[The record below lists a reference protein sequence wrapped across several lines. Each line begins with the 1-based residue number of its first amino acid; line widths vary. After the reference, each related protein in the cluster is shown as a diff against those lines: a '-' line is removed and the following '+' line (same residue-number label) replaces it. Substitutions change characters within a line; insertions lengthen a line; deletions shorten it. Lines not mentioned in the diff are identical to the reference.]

1 MQRDEV
7 LDLLLLEADGGL
19 SESDA
24 ARLDAALSKDPSLR
38 DERSKI
44 VAAWADIRDLGRAV
58 KLRPDFGEDRL
69 AALRNPR
76 REGVLIGGQVRAA
89 AAALLFAALLRG
101 AVNPRDAVCFQRVG
115 SAGDP
120 ASAHV
125 SGVIRSGDSIQP
137 ASGESVHL
145 AAIDGLR
152 CSLRAGSVALSA
164 DGVVRVDPGNADL
177 DIAIGE
183 RTARIEL
190 GNVVLFGANAVLH
203 VSGDSI
209 LARQF
214 DVLSGTVR
222 IGGFAGRSISRR
234 DGALSLQPDGGLTAI
249 GPGGGGVP
257 NDPNLNGTRSETSP
271 AIAPPP
277 PDPSGNAAPIAAER
291 SFDAAH
297 VFGLVLASGDGTPL
311 PGATVQLTPDLL
323 PGDSLSLLLPNDEEG
338 RLEALRD
345 IDLARAGLGAPI
357 TIVTGSD
364 GRYDLPGV
372 PPGIWRV
379 DVLAPD
385 KPVRADL
392 SGRFVQVA
400 AGAEF
405 QLDLALD
412 DGTTINGRIV
422 DRYGHSISG
431 ALIDDGS
438 RVVFTDHYGKFVL
451 HNVPAAGTSV
461 FVHAEGFED
470 LDATVESSSS
480 NKISL
485 VTATAISG
493 VIRDA
498 DGDPILGRIEAGF
511 ELDGAW
517 RVERVSVDR
526 DGRFSL
532 KTIPLS
538 VAVRLVASSNDHETA
553 STFLDVGA
561 DRGPQV
567 TFDLAASTTVTVY
580 PFDTGFG
587 RPIDTAAVLALAP
600 EELVAGVEHPDNLT
614 LDGLDPSQTNHA
626 VTWAPG
632 LQVTSF
638 DVAPNV
644 DVINVDLATARERH
658 LHVLDDR
665 GRDIANALVLWGARP
680 RDSTRFVAYVPAVRT
695 DEGFELPDF
704 GLDGGDLNAQ
714 IIIVANGQSVT
725 VVDDPMRD
733 ETTVSITSSN

>member
-1 MQRDEV
+1 MSRDEV

-44 VAAWADIRDLGRAV
+44 LAAWADIRDLGRSVA
-58 KLRPDFGEDRL
+58 LRPDFGEDRL

-89 AAALLFAALLRG
+89 AAALLLATLLRG
-101 AVNPRDAVCFQRVG
+101 AANPREAVFFERLGDANE
-115 SAGDP
+115 P
-120 ASAHV
+120 AS
-125 SGVIRSGDSIQP
+125 SRTGGVIPAGSSIEP
-137 ASGESVHL
+137 AGGESLKV

-152 CSLRAGSVALSA
+152 CSMRAGSVAMSA
-164 DGVVRVDPGNADL
+164 DGVVRVEPGRADI
-177 DIAIGE
+177 DILIGE

-190 GNVVLFGANAVLH
+190 GSVVLFGANAVLH

-222 IGGFAGRSISRR
+222 VGGFAGRTISRR
-234 DGALSLQPDGGLTAI
+234 DGALALQPDGGLTAI
-249 GPGGGGVP
+249 APSGS
-257 NDPNLNGTRSETSP
+257 NTTDPSFNATRSETSP
-271 AIAPPP
+271 AIDPPTPPP
-277 PDPSGNAAPIAAER
+277 SDNAAPIAADR
-291 SFDAAH
+291 DFNPAH
-297 VFGLVLASGDGTPL
+297 FFGMVLSSSDGTPL
-311 PGATVQLTPDLL
+311 PGATVRLTPDLL
-323 PGDSLSLLLPNDEEG
+323 PGDSLDVLLPSDEEG
-338 RLEALRD
+338 RLEELRD
-345 IDLARAGLGAPI
+345 LDLARSGLGAPFSV
-357 TIVTGSD
+357 VTGAD

-372 PPGIWRV
+372 PPGNWRV

-385 KPVRADL
+385 KPVCADL
-392 SGRFVQVA
+392 IGRFLQVA
-400 AGAEF
+400 EGADVP
-405 QLDLALD
+405 LNLALD
-412 DGTTINGRIV
+412 PGAMASGRIV

-431 ALIDDGS
+431 ALVDDGS
-438 RVVFTDHYGKFVL
+438 RIVFTDHYGKFVL
-451 HNVPAAGTSV
+451 HNIPADGATV

-470 LDATVESSSS
+470 LDATVLGDNS
-480 NKISL
+480 NRITL

-498 DGDPILGRIEAGF
+498 GGNPLLGRIEAGF
-511 ELDGAW
+511 ELDGSW
-517 RVERVSVDR
+517 RVERANVDR

-532 KTIPLS
+532 KSIPLA
-538 VAVRLVASSNDHETA
+538 VAVRVVASSNDHETA

-561 DRGPQV
+561 DRSSQI
-567 TFDLAASTTVTVY
+567 TFDLLARDTVTVY

-587 RPIDTAAVLALAP
+587 RPIDTAGVLALAP

-614 LDGLDPSQTNHA
+614 LDGLDPNQTNHA
-626 VTWAPG
+626 ITWAPG
-632 LQVTSF
+632 LQVTPF

-644 DVINVDLATARERH
+644 DVIHVDLATARERH
-658 LHVLDDR
+658 VLVLDDR
-665 GRDIANALVLWGARP
+665 GRDLSDALVLWAARP
-680 RDSTRFVAYVPAVRT
+680 RDSTRYLAFIPAVRT

-704 GLDGGDLNAQ
+704 GLDGSGLNAE
-714 IIIVANGQSVT
+714 IVVVANGQTLT

-733 ETTVSITSSN
+733 ETTVTITSSN